1 MVEVYTDKE
10 LKLDSLLCYK
20 PMHSAFKDF
29 MQAEKSTGPLILRV
43 KIFEN
48 L

>member
-29 MQAEKSTGPLILRV
+29 MQAEKSTGKFKNWKYFI
-43 KIFEN
+43 I
-48 L
+48 